1 VEKIIKKSKQKKQK
15 KQNHV
20 RKHCRNPQYFVK
32 EAIVVILNQL
42 NINKIKLT
50 KIIFKK
56 IIKKTKII
64 WGNTIGINIVL
75 KKKTSKLNS
84 QPAQY

>member
-1 VEKIIKKSKQKKQK
+1 VEKIIKKSKLKKLK

-20 RKHCRNPQYFVK
+20 RKYCRNPQYFVK

-56 IIKKTKII
+56 LIKKQKSYGET
-64 WGNTIGINIVL
+64 L
-75 KKKTSKLNS
+75 
-84 QPAQY
+84 